1 MLRSLGIVTVLGCSS
16 AASAAVVLGSNSG
29 FTIDGSEI
37 HSSSI
42 VIGPEY
48 GTPIE
53 DFNVAVQLVGLQHSW
68 VGDLVVT
75 LTHVESGRTATL
87 FDSVG
92 MPSELFGS
100 AAKLDGTYVFN
111 DNIFNP
117 ANPNAASLWSAAD
130 VAGVG
135 VIPTAFYYPTGYGSP
150 SLVSMDAV
158 FAGIT
163 SAGTWRLDVVD
174 TFAAFDDGSLFKWV
188 LVLTGTPVPAPGA
201 IALLGIAGLVGGRR
215 RRA

>member
-1 MLRSLGIVTVLGCSS
+1 MLRSLSIVTILGCSS
-16 AASAAVVLGSNSG
+16 AASAAVVLGTNAG
-29 FTIDGSEI
+29 FVIDGSEV

-53 DFNVAVQLVGLQHSW
+53 DFNVSVQLVGMKHTW
-68 VGDLVVT
+68 IGDLIVT

-92 MPSELFGS
+92 MPDDAFGF
-100 AAKLDGTYVFN
+100 AAQLDGTYVFN
-111 DNIFNP
+111 DNIFDP
-117 ANPNAASLWSAAD
+117 ADPLKSSLWSAAD

>member
-1 MLRSLGIVTVLGCSS
+1 MLRSLGVVTIVGFSS
-16 AASAAVVLGSNSG
+16 AAGASVVLGTNAG
-29 FTIDGSEI
+29 FIIDGSEI

-53 DFNVAVQLVGLQHSW
+53 DFNVAVQLIGFQHAYL
-68 VGDLVVT
+68 GDLVVT

-92 MPSELFGS
+92 MPSDLFGS
-100 AAKLDGTYVFN
+100 PAKLDGTYVFN

-117 ANPNAASLWSAAD
+117 ANPDAASLWSAAD
-130 VAGVG
+130 AAGTG

-150 SLVSMDAV
+150 SLVSLDAA

-163 SAGTWRLDVVD
+163 SAGTWRLDVID
-174 TFAAFDDGSLFKWV
+174 TFPAFDDGSLFKWV
-188 LVLTGTPVPAPGA
+188 IVLTGTPVPAPGA
-201 IALLGIAGLVGGRR
+201 IALLGLAGLVGGRR